1 LSIAVLFAIVKNTL
15 VIEFQYSESSHNSV
29 IGDFSSPCFSALRL
43 RTDILV
49 SLDSPPFNP
58 TLFQLISDRISSTPQ
73 QRITFAEFMQGVLYE
88 PEQGYYATN
97 QAQIGVAGDFFTS
110 PHLGSDFGE
119 LLAEQFL
126 QMWEVMGEPHP
137 FTLVEMGA
145 GQGLVAGDI
154 LKYLI
159 TQQQQGGSQ
168 SQRYSKFWAALTY
181 IIVEKAAGLITEQRR
196 LLQPLPLSP
205 HQLQWFS
212 LEHLQDHSIVGCF
225 FANEL
230 VDAFPVHRFVIQD
243 GVLQEVFVTVN
254 ATSQS
259 FTEVLA
265 APSTARLA
273 EYLAGMDIDIHTG
286 YANGYRSEIN
296 LAALDWLSTIAHKL
310 QRGYVLTIDYGY
322 LAPQY
327 YSPHRH
333 QGTLQ
338 CFYRHR
344 THSDPYAYLGHQD
357 ITAHVNFTALQ
368 KQGLTQ
374 GLMPVGY
381 TQQGLFLMAL
391 GLGDRLLANNNTS
404 DLTQL
409 NAVIRRREALQSLI
423 NPLGLGGFQ
432 VLIQGKGL
440 SARKLRHPLKGLS
453 AEPCC

>member
-1 LSIAVLFAIVKNTL
+1 M
-15 VIEFQYSESSHNSV
+15 
-29 IGDFSSPCFSALRL
+29 
-43 RTDILV
+43 
-49 SLDSPPFNP
+49 
-58 TLFQLISDRISSTPQ
+58 ISDRIARAPQ
-73 QRITFAEFMQGVLYE
+73 QRITFAEFMQWVLYE

-110 PHLGSDFGE
+110 PHLGPDFGE

-145 GQGLVAGDI
+145 GQGLVAVDI
-154 LKYLI
+154 LKYLM
-159 TQQQQGGSQ
+159 TQQQRSGSQ
-168 SQRYSKFWAALTY
+168 AQRYAKFWAALAY

-196 LLQPLPLSP
+196 LLQLLQLPP
-205 HQLQWFS
+205 NQLQWFS
-212 LEHLQDHSIVGCF
+212 LEQLRDHSIVGCF

-230 VDAFPVHRFVIQD
+230 VDAFPVHQFVIQD
-243 GVLQEVFVTVN
+243 GELQEVFVTLN
-254 ATSQS
+254 PPPQS

-265 APSTARLA
+265 TPSTARLA
-273 EYLAGMDIDIHTG
+273 EYLAGMDIDMHSD

-296 LAALDWLSTIAHKL
+296 LAALDWLTTIAHKL

-368 KQGLTQ
+368 NQGLAQGLT
-374 GLMPVGY
+374 PIGY

-404 DLTQL
+404 DVAQL
-409 NAVIRRREALQSLI
+409 NTVIRRREALQSLI

-440 SARKLRHPLKGLS
+440 SERELSYLLKGFPV
-453 AEPCC
+453 EK

>member
-1 LSIAVLFAIVKNTL
+1 
-15 VIEFQYSESSHNSV
+15 
-29 IGDFSSPCFSALRL
+29 
-43 RTDILV
+43 
-49 SLDSPPFNP
+49 
-58 TLFQLISDRISSTPQ
+58 
-73 QRITFAEFMQGVLYE
+73 MQWVLYE

-110 PHLGSDFGE
+110 PHLGPDFGE

-145 GQGLVAGDI
+145 GQGLVAVDI
-154 LKYLI
+154 LKYLM
-159 TQQQQGGSQ
+159 TQQQRSGSQ
-168 SQRYSKFWAALTY
+168 AQRYAKFWAALAY

-196 LLQPLPLSP
+196 LLQLLQLPP
-205 HQLQWFS
+205 NQLQWFS
-212 LEHLQDHSIVGCF
+212 LEQLRDHSIVGCF

-230 VDAFPVHRFVIQD
+230 VDAFPVHQFVIQD
-243 GVLQEVFVTVN
+243 GELQEVFVTLN
-254 ATSQS
+254 PPPQS

-265 APSTARLA
+265 TPSTARLA
-273 EYLAGMDIDIHTG
+273 EYLAGMDIDMHSD

-296 LAALDWLSTIAHKL
+296 LAALDWLTTIAHKL

-368 KQGLTQ
+368 NQGLAQGLT
-374 GLMPVGY
+374 PIGY

-404 DLTQL
+404 DVAQL
-409 NAVIRRREALQSLI
+409 NTVIRRREALQSLI

-440 SARKLRHPLKGLS
+440 SERELSYLLKGFPV
-453 AEPCC
+453 EK

>member
-1 LSIAVLFAIVKNTL
+1 F
-15 VIEFQYSESSHNSV
+15 NS
-29 IGDFSSPCFSALRL
+29 
-43 RTDILV
+43 
-49 SLDSPPFNP
+49 
-58 TLFQLISDRISSTPQ
+58 TLFELISDRIARAPQ
-73 QRITFAEFMQGVLYE
+73 QRITFAEFMQRVLYE
-88 PEQGYYATN
+88 PEQGYYVTN

-145 GQGLVAGDI
+145 GQGLVAVDI
-154 LKYLI
+154 LKYLM
-159 TQQQQGGSQ
+159 TQKQRSGSQ
-168 SQRYSKFWAALTY
+168 ARRYAKFWAALGY

-196 LLQPLPLSP
+196 LLQPLQLSP

-212 LEHLQDHSIVGCF
+212 LEQLRDHSIVGCF

-230 VDAFPVHRFVIQD
+230 VDAFPVHQFVIQD
-243 GVLQEVFVTVN
+243 GELQEVFVTLN
-254 ATSQS
+254 PTPQF

-265 APSTARLA
+265 TPSTARLA
-273 EYLAGMDIDIHTG
+273 EYLAGMDIDMHSD

-296 LAALDWLSTIAHKL
+296 LAALDWLTTIAHKL

-344 THSDPYAYLGHQD
+344 THSDPYVYLGHQD

-368 KQGLTQ
+368 KQGLAQ
-374 GLMPVGY
+374 GLTPIGY

-404 DLTQL
+404 DVAQL
-409 NAVIRRREALQSLI
+409 NTVIRRREALQSLI

-440 SARKLRHPLKGLS
+440 SERELSYSLKGFPV
-453 AEPCC
+453 EK